1 MNNETALLGPGGITF
16 LCIYILSLILIGWL
30 GKRARKEDSL
40 SDFYLAGR
48 GMGLLVLFLTL
59 YATQYS
65 GNTLVGFA
73 GRAYREGYQAL
84 VLVTLLSSAV
94 GAFIVYAPKL
104 YRLSKKYNFITPAD
118 YIHFRFKNTKLTL
131 FAASLCLMA
140 LANYILTNLKAIG
153 YIVVSVT
160 GGVIPFAYGI
170 IALSLVMV
178 IYETMGGMRSV
189 AWTDSL
195 QGIILMFGVITI
207 FITIQI
213 EYGGFEFIY
222 NALQISDPQKFIP
235 PNLTQKLNWLSTICL
250 GFFGISIYPHAIQR
264 IYSAKSESTLKKSI
278 QIMAFMPI
286 ITTLFMVVV
295 GLTALALFPG
305 LDRQGSEGA
314 TLLVLKDLS
323 QRGAIG
329 TGMMVLFL
337 SATIAAIMSTVD
349 SALLSMSSIIT
360 KDFYKRLKPTKS
372 QAELTRIG
380 KIISWTIMA
389 FSVYLAI
396 ILPQTIWR
404 LLEIKL
410 ELLIQ
415 ISPAI
420 FLGLYYKKIKSSS
433 ILWGMTFG
441 TLFAVGTM
449 VANKL
454 GVDIPAKPWG
464 IHAGV
469 WGLIINLTIVFI
481 LEKIKRTPIE

>member
-222 NALQISDPQKFIP
+222 NAIQISDPQKFIP

-264 IYSAKSESTLKKSI
+264 IYSAKSESTLKRSI

-372 QAELTRIG
+372 QAELTSIG

>member
-160 GGVIPFAYGI
+160 GGVIPFAYGV

-222 NALQISDPQKFIP
+222 NAIQISDPQKFIP

-420 FLGLYYKKIKSSS
+420 FLGLYYRKIKSSS

>member
-104 YRLSKKYNFITPAD
+104 YRLSKKYTFITPAD

-131 FAASLCLMA
+131 FFFFFCLMA

-160 GGVIPFAYGI
+160 GGVIPFAYGV

-222 NALQISDPQKFIP
+222 NAIQISDPQKFIP

-264 IYSAKSESTLKKSI
+264 IYSAKSESTLKRSI